1 MPVQIR
7 EKHLSTEEELR
18 VQLEVERA
26 ENEDLRRQ
34 LREMHDQIESIGAGG
49 VSLMGNRH
57 G

>member
-7 EKHLSTEEELR
+7 EKHLTTEEELR
-18 VQLEVERA
+18 VLLEVERA

-34 LREMHDQIESIGAGG
+34 LREMHDQMESIGAGG